1 MFSGHIQF
9 TDSSIYPKTLQ
20 QVLAYLS
27 ETDFLSMTP
36 GQYPLHSDIVAHV
49 VDLKTQP
56 DETLLPE
63 VHRQFIDVHFLC
75 RGLER
80 IGFTP
85 DTGTNQVAEDHLQER
100 DLLFYQ
106 PVQNEQ
112 FINMTPGWYA
122 VFFPCDVHRP
132 GIQQNVSEVVRKVV
146 VKIPVKQFNAAL
158 TTSDLNSL

>member
-9 TDSSIYPKTLQ
+9 TDPSFYPKALQ
-20 QVLAYLS
+20 QVLAYLK
-27 ETDFLSMTP
+27 ETDFLAMTS
-36 GQYPLHSDIVAHV
+36 GQYPLHDGIVAHV

-56 DETLLPE
+56 DSTLLPE

-75 RGLER
+75 RGNER

-85 DTGTNQVAEDHLQER
+85 DTGLNSVAQDDLASR

-106 PVQNEQ
+106 PVAQEH
-112 FINMTPGWYA
+112 FLDMTPGWYA

-132 GIQQNVSEVVRKVV
+132 GIQQDASEVVRKVV
-146 VKIPVKQFNAAL
+146 MKIPVDIFNPTLNA
-158 TTSDLNSL
+158 TTR